1 MDGDNATLDTI
12 FLVVGA
18 VLILMTGLRVSR
30 RRSDKKPME
39 GQRDFTI
46 GILVWLALMG
56 VALYM
61 IFG

>member
-18 VLILMTGLRVSR
+18 VLILLTGLRVSR

-39 GQRDFTI
+39 GQRTFTI

>member
-1 MDGDNATLDTI
+1 MDGDSATLDTI

-18 VLILMTGLRVSR
+18 VLILLTGLRVSR
-30 RRSDKKPME
+30 RRSEKEPAE
-39 GQRDFTI
+39 GQRAAAI
-46 GILVWLALMG
+46 GILIWLALMV

>member
-18 VLILMTGLRVSR
+18 VLILLTGLRVSR

-39 GQRDFTI
+39 GQRAFTI